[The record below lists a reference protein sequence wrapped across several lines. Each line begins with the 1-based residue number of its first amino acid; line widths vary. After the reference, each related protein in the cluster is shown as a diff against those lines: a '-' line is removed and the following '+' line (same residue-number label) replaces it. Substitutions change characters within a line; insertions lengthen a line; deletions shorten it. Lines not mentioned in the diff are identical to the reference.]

1 MRETTREKRT
11 RDTISYVLLAGGL
24 VVILLPLL
32 WMVSTALKDLQQ
44 VFRFPPTLI
53 PDPIRWSNF
62 RDAFTMDTLPFGQFF
77 INSTLITVLA
87 TIGSVVSSIVVAYSF
102 ARIDWKGRDALF
114 FIVIVTMMIP
124 HEITLVP
131 RFILFRN
138 LGWLDTYLPLI
149 VPEYFGRPFFI
160 FLLRQYMLTIP
171 REIDQ
176 AAIIDGCNEWQLLV
190 RIIVPVTTLAVFSVI
205 VFSIQTHWN
214 EFIEPLVFVNR
225 LEKFPI
231 SVGLAMFNG
240 QYGTR
245 YNLLMAASLVS
256 MLPLVLIFAFFQKHF
271 IEGVVVTGVK
281 Q

>member
-1 MRETTREKRT
+1 VRETPREKIT
-11 RDTISYVLLAGGL
+11 RDMVSYVLLSGGL
-24 VVILLPLL
+24 IVILLPLL
-32 WMVSTALKDLQQ
+32 WMVSTALKDMQQ

-53 PDPIRWSNF
+53 PDPFYWTNF
-62 RDAFTMDTLPFGQFF
+62 RDAFTMDTLPFAQFF
-77 INSTLITVLA
+77 INSTIITVAA
-87 TIGSVVSSIVVAYSF
+87 TIGSVISSVIVAYSF
-102 ARIDWKGRDALF
+102 ARIEWKGRDLLF
-114 FIVIVTMMIP
+114 FVVITTMMIP

-131 RFILFRN
+131 RFILFRD

-190 RIIVPVTTLAVFSVI
+190 RIIVPVTTLAMFSVI

-214 EFIEPLVFVNR
+214 EFLEPLVFVNR
-225 LEKFPI
+225 LERFPI

-256 MLPLVLIFAFFQKHF
+256 MLPLVLIFAFFQKYF